1 MSVLEVES
9 PLQVQGATATAA
21 LSNDFTLQID
31 ALEPWLC
38 RVAIVPA
45 GGFRVPS
52 TWMVAP
58 EGEVPWEGR
67 PRVDTSGF
75 SGAALSAQDNN
86 HVLQT
91 DNFKVTIQDSPMALT
106 IDAQV
111 EGAWHNLLTDR
122 SMAAY
127 RHLPV
132 RDQLHHAQTLK
143 ADDCHLG
150 LGDKAGTLDR
160 SGRRFRCLQ
169 TDALGYNAETSDP
182 LYKHVPWLIVGS
194 RDNGYCGI
202 FYDTF
207 SEVTFDLGAEHS
219 NYHDHYRTVE
229 VAENALVYYVISG
242 PALTDIV
249 PRYQQLTGL
258 PHLQPRWG
266 AGFAFTSMHHADAN
280 NAQAV
285 MTNFVELCKTHD
297 IPISALHSGSGYTTR
312 DDGRRYVFTWNTS
325 KFPDRSAF
333 FSALDD
339 ASLHSCANIKPVL
352 LAEHP
357 LFDEVTAFGGFIKNS
372 HGKPAIEM
380 FWGGPGASLDFT
392 NPATIKWWQNGV
404 KTQVLGAGFT
414 ATWNDNNECEMWDE
428 QATLHGFGHPLTAMD
443 ARPVQAL
450 LMTRASFEAAIEL
463 NPDKRPYTITRAG
476 PAGISRYAQTWSGDN
491 KTSWHT
497 LRWNLANGLSMSLSG
512 FPLTGHDIGGFDG
525 PKPDAE
531 LLCRWVE
538 MMALHPRAVM
548 NSWKPLETDPAT
560 LPWMHESVTERI
572 RHVLLLR
579 YRFLPWLYH
588 LGFVAHTDGVPVIT
602 PMMYYFDDAECHCEQ
617 TQFMVGENVL
627 VAPVIDQ
634 GVEVR
639 DVFLPSVIGGWYAWK
654 PVEAALAATEENY
667 ATDYFNG
674 GQSVSVA
681 APLGDLPVFV
691 KSGSVLPVAT
701 VWDAPHDATT
711 LTIVVFAGTED
722 GQVTQCIFT
731 DDGES
736 WQYRDQQATLL
747 NVEVSWSANQIN
759 VDVSHLWSAENC
771 PALECRVVGQND
783 RAVNIR
789 LPDNSVAS

>member
-9 PLQVQGATATAA
+9 SLLVEGARATAA

-45 GGFRVPS
+45 DGFRVPS
-52 TWMVAP
+52 TWMIAP
-58 EGEVPWEGR
+58 DGDVPWEGR
-67 PRVDTSGF
+67 PRLDTSGF
-75 SGAALSAQDNN
+75 SGEALTAHENN
-86 HVLQT
+86 QTVQTENVRVTLQS
-91 DNFKVTIQDSPMALT
+91 SPMALT
-106 IDAQV
+106 IDNRIGGDWQ
-111 EGAWHNLLTDR
+111 NLLTDR
-122 SMAAY
+122 PMAAY
-127 RHLPV
+127 RYLSG
-132 RDQLHHAQTLK
+132 RDQLQHAQTLK
-143 ADDCHLG
+143 AEDCHLG
-150 LGDKAGTLDR
+150 LGDKAGALDR

-182 LYKHVPWLIVGS
+182 LYKHVPWLITGS
-194 RDNGYCGI
+194 AASGYCGI

-242 PALTDIV
+242 PALADIV
-249 PRYQQLTGL
+249 PRYQRLTGL

-266 AGFAFTSMHHADAN
+266 AGFAYTSMHHADAED
-280 NAQAV
+280 AQVV
-285 MTNFVELCKTHD
+285 MTNFVEQCKVRK

-325 KFPDRSAF
+325 KFPDRPAF
-333 FSALDD
+333 FKQIENAG
-339 ASLHSCANIKPVL
+339 LHSCANIKPVL
-352 LAEHP
+352 LTEHP
-357 LFDEVTAFGGFIKNS
+357 LFDEVAAFEGFIKDS
-372 HGKPAIEM
+372 QGKPAIEM

-392 NPATIKWWQNGV
+392 NPATIAWWQYGV

-428 QATLHGFGHPLTAMD
+428 QASLHGFGRPLTAMD
-443 ARPVQAL
+443 ARPVQAI
-450 LMTRASFEAAIEL
+450 LMTRASFEAAIEHT
-463 NPDKRPYTITRAG
+463 PDKRPYTITRAG

-525 PKPDAE
+525 PKPEAE

-560 LPWMHESVTERI
+560 LPWMHESVTDLI
-572 RHVLLLR
+572 RQVLLLR

-588 LGFVAHTDGVPVIT
+588 LGFVAHTEGVPVIT
-602 PMMYYFDDAECHCEQ
+602 PMMYYFDDHQCHCEQ

-627 VAPVIDQ
+627 VAPVIDH
-634 GVEVR
+634 GAETR
-639 DVFLPSVIGGWYAWK
+639 DVYLPSVPGGWYAWK
-654 PVEAALAATEENY
+654 PTEETLAAAEENG
-667 ATDYFNG
+667 AVDYYTG
-674 GQSVSVA
+674 GQNVSVT

-691 KSGSVLPVAT
+691 KSGTILPVAT
-701 VWDAPHDATT
+701 SWSAPHDATVVT
-711 LTIVVFAGTED
+711 LVVFAGTDE
-722 GQVTQCIFT
+722 GQVTQNIFT

-736 WQYRDQQATLL
+736 WGYRDKQATLL
-747 NVEVSWSANQIN
+747 NVEVSWSSDQIN
-759 VDVSHLWSAENC
+759 INVSHLWSAEDC
-771 PALECRVVGQND
+771 PDLKCRVVGQD
-783 RAVNIR
+783 GRVVDIR
-789 LPDNSVAS
+789 LPH